1 MSPQISE
8 VEAGI
13 LSQLSDAKR
22 GHLKALL
29 GAERIGYRLS
39 TKWRTERI
47 GHGAPELTFAA
58 HLDILGG
65 IEEIIGPDEFAR
77 LFNGRKEE

>member
-8 VEAGI
+8 IDHGI

-22 GHLKALL
+22 SRLGGLL
-29 GAERIGYRLS
+29 GAERIGYDLS
-39 TKWRTERI
+39 TKWRTEGV

-58 HLDILGG
+58 HTDIL
-65 IEEIIGPDEFAR
+65 EEIATIVGSAEFAR
-77 LFNGRKEE
+77 LFNGRKEK

>member
-8 VEAGI
+8 IDSGI

-22 GHLKALL
+22 SRLRGLL
-29 GAERIGYRLS
+29 GAERIGYDLS
-39 TKWRTERI
+39 TKWRTERA

-58 HLDILGG
+58 HVDILD
-65 IEEIIGPDEFAR
+65 EIAMIVGPVEFAR
-77 LFNGRKEE
+77 LFNGRKEK